1 MRPSRLVLLVPE
13 RAAEHL
19 GALPDSVEVV
29 YVGRGDDLP
38 VRALEAEF
46 LVAGYG
52 RGRMSEWIPRLPR
65 LRVVQT
71 ISAGVDWVL
80 PLIPAGVTLC
90 NGSGVHDTP
99 VAEWVVAALLALTKR
114 FPDFRDLQ
122 REGLWKDRTVGD
134 LEGSTVLIL
143 GYGSI
148 GRAVE
153 RRLEPF
159 GVKVLRVSRTPREGV
174 HDLSAL
180 PDLLPQADS
189 VVLLLPLTDQ
199 TRSLVGRDFLGQMKP
214 GALLV
219 NAGRG
224 GLVDTA
230 ALIEALT
237 ARRIRAALDVTDPE
251 PLPEGHPLWALP
263 EVLITPHVAG
273 ASPKL
278 LERAYRLVREQ
289 IRRYLAGEPL
299 LNVVEH
305 GY

>member
-1 MRPSRLVLLVPE
+1 MRSAPLVLLAPE

-19 GALPDSVEVV
+19 GEMPGSVEVV
-29 YVGRGDDLP
+29 YLSREGDP
-38 VRALEAEF
+38 PPRALEAEF

-52 RGRMSEWIPRLPR
+52 RGRMTELIPWLPR

-71 ISAGVDWVL
+71 ISAGVDWIL
-80 PLIPAGVTLC
+80 PLIPPGITLC
-90 NGSGVHDTP
+90 DGSGVHDTP

-122 REGLWKDRTVGD
+122 REGLWKDQTLGD

-153 RRLEPF
+153 KRLGGF
-159 GVKVLRVSRTPREGV
+159 SVNLLRVSRTPREGV
-174 HDLSAL
+174 YDLLVL

-189 VVLLLPLTDQ
+189 VVLLLPLTDE
-199 TRSLVGRDFLGQMKP
+199 TKGIVGRDFLDRMKP

-224 GLVDTA
+224 GLVDTP

-251 PLPEGHPLWALP
+251 PLPEDHPLWALP
-263 EVLITPHVAG
+263 EVFVTPHVG
-273 ASPKL
+273 GSSPKL
-278 LERAYRLVREQ
+278 FERAYRLVREQ
-289 IRRYLAGEPL
+289 VRRYLAGEPL
-299 LNVVEH
+299 LNVVEY

>member
-1 MRPSRLVLLVPE
+1 LLAPE
-13 RAAEHL
+13 RAAEYL

-29 YVGRGDDLP
+29 YLSREGDP
-38 VRALEAEF
+38 PARALEAEF
-46 LVAGYG
+46 LLAGYG
-52 RGRMSEWIPRLPR
+52 RGRMTELIPRLPQ

-71 ISAGVDWVL
+71 ISAGVDWIL
-80 PLIPAGVTLC
+80 PLIPRGVTLC

-122 REGLWKDRTVGD
+122 REGLWKNQTLGD

-153 RRLEPF
+153 KRLGGF
-159 GVKVLRVSRTPREGV
+159 GVNLLRVSRTAREGI

-180 PDLLPQADS
+180 PDLLPKADS
-189 VVLLLPLTDQ
+189 VVLLLPLTDE
-199 TRSLVGRDFLGQMKP
+199 TKGIVGRDFLNRMKP

-224 GLVDTA
+224 GLVDTP

-237 ARRIRAALDVTDPE
+237 TRRIRAALDVTDPE
-251 PLPEGHPLWALP
+251 PLPEDHPLWALP
-263 EVLITPHVAG
+263 EVFVTPHVAG

-278 LERAYRLVREQ
+278 FERAYTLVREQ
-289 IRRYLAGEPL
+289 VRRYLAGEPL

>member
-1 MRPSRLVLLVPE
+1 MRPDPLVLLVPE
-13 RAAEHL
+13 RAAKYL
-19 GALPDSVEVV
+19 GTLPDSVEVV
-29 YVGRGDDLP
+29 YVGQEGAP
-38 VRALEAEF
+38 SARALEAEF

-52 RGRMSEWIPRLPR
+52 RGRMTELIPQLPR

-71 ISAGVDWVL
+71 ISAGVDWIL
-80 PLIPAGVTLC
+80 PLIPPGVTLC
-90 NGSGVHDTP
+90 NGSGIHDTP

-122 REGLWKDRTVGD
+122 REGLWKAQTVGD

-148 GRAVE
+148 GQAVE
-153 RRLEPF
+153 KRLEGF
-159 GVKVLRVSRTPREGV
+159 GVHLLRIARTPREGV
-174 HDLSAL
+174 YDLSAL
-180 PDLLPQADS
+180 PHLLPQADS
-189 VVLLLPLTDQ
+189 VVLLLPLTDE
-199 TRSLVGRDFLGQMKP
+199 TKGIVGRDFLNRMKP
-214 GALLV
+214 GALLI

-224 GLVDTA
+224 GLVDTP

-237 ARRIRAALDVTDPE
+237 ARRLRAALDVTDPE
-251 PLPEGHPLWALP
+251 PLPEDHPLWALP
-263 EVLITPHVAG
+263 EVFITPHVAG

-278 LERAYRLVREQ
+278 FERAYLLVGEQ
-289 IRRYLAGEPL
+289 VRRYLTGEPL

>member
-1 MRPSRLVLLVPE
+1 MVLLVPE
-13 RAAEHL
+13 RAAKHL
-19 GALPDSVEVV
+19 GTLPGSVEVV
-29 YVGRGDDLP
+29 YVGQEGDLP
-38 VRALEAEF
+38 PRALEAEF
-46 LVAGYG
+46 LVAGYSQS
-52 RGRMSEWIPRLPR
+52 RIAELIPRLPR

-71 ISAGVDWVL
+71 ISAGVDWIL
-80 PLIPAGVTLC
+80 PLIPRGVTLC

-99 VAEWVVAALLALTKR
+99 VAEWVVAALLALAKR

-122 REGLWKDRTVGD
+122 REGLWKAQAVGD

-148 GRAVE
+148 GQAVE
-153 RRLEPF
+153 KRLEGF
-159 GVKVLRVSRTPREGV
+159 GVRLLRVARTPREGV
-174 HDLSAL
+174 YDLSAL
-180 PDLLPQADS
+180 PHLLPQADS
-189 VVLLLPLTDQ
+189 VVLLLPLTSE
-199 TRSLVGRDFLGQMKP
+199 TKGVVGRDFLDRMKP

-224 GLVDTA
+224 GLVDTP

-263 EVLITPHVAG
+263 EVFITPHIAG
-273 ASPKL
+273 ASPRL
-278 LERAYRLVREQ
+278 FERAYALVREQ
-289 IRRYLAGEPL
+289 VRRYLAGEPL